1 MTLLLSWSKHSIS
14 FWRLCGVRKLGCTS
28 LPIRAFE
35 TFSSGDKASS
45 TSTASGVFDSKT
57 TVDLLRSVVVL
68 RFCSS
73 EFLVGNSTR
82 VSFSKYAV
90 HVLKTGKRQS
100 NSLTGDIILIL

>member
-1 MTLLLSWSKHSIS
+1 MPLLLSWSKHSIS

-45 TSTASGVFDSKT
+45 TASGVFDSKT

-82 VSFSKYAV
+82 VSFSKYVV